1 VLLSANS
8 TLALVSARVE
18 RVSRR
23 IEDSF
28 IIALFDSMKK
38 DETKKN
44 ETNRRFVLKMYFL
57 LLESL
62 HRFIQKLKVRRGP

>member
-38 DETKKN
+38 MKQ
-44 ETNRRFVLKMYFL
+44 RKMKPTEDL
-57 LLESL
+57 C
-62 HRFIQKLKVRRGP
+62 